1 MFCRPVPKNPNVPIR
16 TFSHRLYGRY
26 FAEHTTGQQ
35 MHRLLGDPSAFDSSA
50 SNTLLATVIETVF
63 VYLINS
69 EPTCAPGWEGSDP
82 GPPMGTPNR
91 QHCRTEAGSP
101 SLRLPLSVALPR
113 VCVSRGFGPTAH
125 G

>member
-50 SNTLLATVIETVF
+50 SNTLLATVPAARDERSRATDDCGTYGLTCLCRGCGVHTDQLNR
-63 VYLINS
+63 VY
-69 EPTCAPGWEGSDP
+69 
-82 GPPMGTPNR
+82 R
-91 QHCRTEAGSP
+91 R
-101 SLRLPLSVALPR
+101 
-113 VCVSRGFGPTAH
+113 RG
-125 G
+125 